1 MTRTKY
7 AACLV
12 LGTVALAGLNVAL
25 APHAAQA
32 IVAIDAAALNPTCIE
47 SNRIT
52 DTRVVGKNVVV
63 VRMNPGSE
71 YMRIDLGN
79 NCSTLDKSTGFS
91 FGSSVAKLCT
101 SDTLK
106 VLNSGQGCII
116 DKMTP
121 ISGDEAKALER
132 AK

>member
-1 MTRTKY
+1 MTRTRY
-7 AACLV
+7 ASCLV
-12 LGTVALAGLNVAL
+12 FGTAAVAGLNVAVV
-25 APHAAQA
+25 PHAAQA
-32 IVAIDAAALNPTCIE
+32 IVAIDAAALNPTCID

-52 DTRVVGKNVVV
+52 DTRVVDSHTLV
-63 VRMNPGSE
+63 VRMNPGPE
-71 YMRIDLGN
+71 YLRIDLGN

-91 FGSSVAKLCT
+91 FGTSIPKLCT
-101 SDTLK
+101 ADTLK

-121 ISGDEAKALER
+121 VSATEAKALDK